1 MNNKNEKSHRLMGE
15 ELLIPAFAVIFTL
28 YFLSTIWHSPW
39 TAKVSAYLIATVLM
53 SACGLFFLKTGL
65 LVKRGEASLGFGK
78 VFSKEDITGGRVG
91 LALLTIGYCY
101 FIEDFGFTL
110 TTFLFLAASMLV
122 LGKGK
127 RPRLILVIS
136 ALMALGVW
144 VVFIWAFDTH
154 FPMGWFDTTMKELL

>member
-91 LALLTIGYCY
+91 LARFDDWLL
-101 FIEDFGFTL
+101 
-110 TTFLFLAASMLV
+110 LFHRRFRLYVDHFLV
-122 LGKGK
+122 LGRQHVGVGK
-127 RPRLILVIS
+127 RQKTPFDFGYFSFDGTWRLGGLY
-136 ALMALGVW
+136 LG
-144 VVFIWAFDTH
+144 
-154 FPMGWFDTTMKELL
+154 L